1 MVGGDTVVDED
12 LLSQLRRNDRAAWER
27 FYDSVAGEL
36 RGYVRRI
43 GARDPDDILGEV
55 MVQVV
60 RDLPRFTGTAG
71 ELRPWV
77 YRIARNRVVDAA
89 RRRSRRVEE
98 VTLDDATHPGA
109 PDVAFVEPGELA
121 GVLELLTEDQRE
133 AVWLRFG
140 LDMSLAE
147 AAEVMEREP
156 AAVAALTMR
165 AMNRLRRLLAPT
177 DR

>member
-1 MVGGDTVVDED
+1 MTNDD
-12 LLSQLRRNDRAAWER
+12 LVFLLRRNDRAAWEA
-27 FYDSVAGEL
+27 FYDSLAGEL

-43 GARDPDDILGEV
+43 GARDPDDVLGEV

-77 YRIARNRVVDAA
+77 FRIARNRVIDSA

-98 VTLDDATHPGA
+98 VPLEDEN
-109 PDVAFVEPGELA
+109 EPGSSEIGFVDSGDLA
-121 GVLELLTEDQRE
+121 GVLHLLTDDQRE

-140 LDMSLAE
+140 LDMSLSE
-147 AAEVMEREP
+147 AAAVMEREP

-165 AMNRLRRLLAPT
+165 AMNQLRRLLAPG

>member
-1 MVGGDTVVDED
+1 MTDED
-12 LLSQLRRNDRAAWER
+12 LVSLLRRNERGAWEG
-27 FYDSVAGEL
+27 FYDSLAGEL

-43 GARDPDDILGEV
+43 GARDPDDVLGEV

-60 RDLPRFTGTAG
+60 RDLPRFTGTAA

-77 YRIARNRVVDAA
+77 FRIARNRVIDSA

-98 VTLDDATHPGA
+98 VPLDDEAR
-109 PDVAFVEPGELA
+109 PDVSGPGFVEPGDLA
-121 GVLELLTEDQRE
+121 AVLDLLTDDQRE

-140 LDMSLAE
+140 LDMSLSE
-147 AAEVMEREP
+147 AAAVMDREP

-165 AMNRLRRLLAPT
+165 ALNRLRRLLAPGG
-177 DR
+177 

>member
-1 MVGGDTVVDED
+1 MTNDD
-12 LLSQLRRNDRAAWER
+12 LVSLLRRNDRAAWEA
-27 FYDSVAGEL
+27 FYDSLAGEL

-43 GARDPDDILGEV
+43 GARDPDDVLGEV

-60 RDLPRFTGTAG
+60 RDLPRFTGTSG

-77 YRIARNRVVDAA
+77 FRIARNRVIDSA

-98 VTLDDATHPGA
+98 VPLDDGNESGSS
-109 PDVAFVEPGELA
+109 DIGFVDSGDLS
-121 GVLELLTEDQRE
+121 GVLDLLTDDQRE

-140 LDMSLAE
+140 LDMSLSE
-147 AAEVMEREP
+147 ASAVMEREP

-165 AMNRLRRLLAPT
+165 AMNRLRRLLAPG